1 MRSVTRVE
9 TQHLSFC
16 RICAAACG
24 IVVTVDEER
33 VVRVRGDAEHPYSS
47 GYVCSKGRGLPA
59 WHHGDGRLDRP
70 RLDGVDAAWPVVL
83 DDLAARLRST
93 IDDRGADSIAL
104 YLATGLAYDAGGQVA
119 AGMWMRTIG
128 SSSFYSAATVD
139 NAPVLAAAELL
150 TGNPMMNPVWNPD
163 VPGLLILIGT
173 NPVVS
178 HGYGTT
184 LPDPVRRLRD
194 YRRAGGRVWAIDP
207 RRTESAALADEHLAI
222 RPGAD
227 VVLLAAVVNELLRDG
242 ADPTELCRP
251 EHLDALRSAVQA
263 FSLERAA
270 SVADVP
276 VGRLEAL
283 VADIRAHPGHLA
295 MFCGTGT
302 TMSGDGVLT
311 EWLRWVILVLT
322 GSLDREGGMRFNRG
336 IVNQQR
342 PPRADPEPAM
352 PGPKS
357 RPDLP
362 RVAGQVPA
370 VALVDEIE
378 AGHVTTL
385 FVAGGNL
392 LTALPEP
399 DRVRA
404 ALGRLET
411 LVVVDVAENEL
422 TSLATHVLPATG
434 QLERADLSLAEHVSI
449 RSGIQF
455 TPPVVA
461 PVAERRPVWWML
473 AHLSNRLGLD
483 LLGIRDPDALTDTEL
498 LGGFVAHSAAGTEG
512 VIAAGPRG
520 VDVPIEFGWVRATML
535 PGGCWQI
542 APAVMLARLAAH
554 VQPSPAAAGSVQ
566 LRLTPRREMAW
577 SNSVRFAGTGS
588 DPEVRVHPADGGA
601 LGLVDGGSST
611 VISDHG
617 EVDAITV
624 FDENIRR
631 GVASLTH
638 GRGAQTAGRL
648 TSSHIDVDPLTTM
661 PLASGLPVTVSP
673 R

>member
-1 MRSVTRVE
+1 MRRVTRVE

-24 IVVTVDEER
+24 IVVTVDDER
-33 VVRVRGDAEHPYSS
+33 VVQVRGDAEHPYSR

-59 WHHGDGRLDRP
+59 WHHSTGRLDRP
-70 RLDGVDAAWPVVL
+70 RLDGVDATWPVVL

-93 IDDRGADSIAL
+93 IDGRGADSIAL

-128 SSSFYSAATVD
+128 SSSFYTAATVD
-139 NAPVLAAAELL
+139 NAPVLVAAELL

-184 LPDPVRRLRD
+184 LPDPVRRFRD
-194 YRRAGGRVWAIDP
+194 YRRAGGRIWAIDP

-227 VVLLAAVVNELLRDG
+227 VALLAAIVNELLRDG

-251 EHLDALRSAVQA
+251 EDLDALRSAVQA
-263 FSLERAA
+263 CSLERAA

-276 VGRLEAL
+276 LERLEAL
-283 VADIRAHPGHLA
+283 VADIRAHQGRLA

-342 PPRADPEPAM
+342 PPRTDAEPQSA
-352 PGPKS
+352 PGPLS

-362 RVAGQVPA
+362 RVAGQIPA
-370 VALVDEIE
+370 VSLVDEIE

-385 FVAGGNL
+385 VVTGGNP

-404 ALGRLET
+404 ALRRL
-411 LVVVDVAENEL
+411 
-422 TSLATHVLPATG
+422 
-434 QLERADLSLAEHVSI
+434 
-449 RSGIQF
+449 
-455 TPPVVA
+455 
-461 PVAERRPVWWML
+461 
-473 AHLSNRLGLD
+473 
-483 LLGIRDPDALTDTEL
+483 
-498 LGGFVAHSAAGTEG
+498 
-512 VIAAGPRG
+512 
-520 VDVPIEFGWVRATML
+520 
-535 PGGCWQI
+535 
-542 APAVMLARLAAH
+542 
-554 VQPSPAAAGSVQ
+554 
-566 LRLTPRREMAW
+566 
-577 SNSVRFAGTGS
+577 
-588 DPEVRVHPADGGA
+588 
-601 LGLVDGGSST
+601 
-611 VISDHG
+611 
-617 EVDAITV
+617 
-624 FDENIRR
+624 
-631 GVASLTH
+631 
-638 GRGAQTAGRL
+638 
-648 TSSHIDVDPLTTM
+648 
-661 PLASGLPVTVSP
+661 
-673 R
+673 